1 MSNSYDPYSSYPSSS
16 KDTSGADHDFDFDH
30 LLNLPPFSPPSSAES
45 PLVSSPENSNHSRHY
60 SPDYDLNSISGGEER
75 TSPAEAAM
83 SWEGILR
90 GPIWP
95 DTNTNE
101 GGEFSSNSLSTSST
115 TSFSPQ
121 TPLNHHLPSPSPLA
135 AAPPPSTLPSFFF
148 PSSDPNPAPTPAP
161 QPSSALLDALMT
173 YNARYGTILPPSNN
187 ASSSSI
193 PAESSTT
200 AASARGDDEHDEEEE
215 EAPFSA
221 GGGAGDLEEEEDEDS
236 VAYRDMFGTTYQA
249 TGGEAG
255 PSSYL
260 GVGGSSAGPRRTM
273 GGQVMSSVVVEEGEE
288 RVSTVSHL
296 ARRS

>member
-1 MSNSYDPYSSYPSSS
+1 
-16 KDTSGADHDFDFDH
+16 
-30 LLNLPPFSPPSSAES
+30 
-45 PLVSSPENSNHSRHY
+45 
-60 SPDYDLNSISGGEER
+60 
-75 TSPAEAAM
+75 
-83 SWEGILR
+83 
-90 GPIWP
+90 
-95 DTNTNE
+95 
-101 GGEFSSNSLSTSST
+101 
-115 TSFSPQ
+115 
-121 TPLNHHLPSPSPLA
+121 
-135 AAPPPSTLPSFFF
+135 
-148 PSSDPNPAPTPAP
+148 
-161 QPSSALLDALMT
+161 MT

-221 GGGAGDLEEEEDEDS
+221 GGGAGDHEEEEDEDS